1 MVLQRSQQQGKFPL
15 RISICSYAALQFGSR
30 LALLHRQ
37 EEDMTLDR
45 AFKVLMAEHWARLQ
59 SQK

>member
-1 MVLQRSQQQGKFPL
+1 MVLQRGQQRGKFPL
-15 RISICSYAALQFGSR
+15 RISVCSYAALPFGSS
-30 LALLHRQ
+30 LALLHGQ